1 MFDLTGKTALVT
13 GATGGIGGAIASA
26 LHAQGATVAV
36 SGRQA
41 DKLEALASELGDRVH
56 VLPCDLANA
65 PQSPSSSSRRSP
77 SSARLDILVNN
88 AGLTRDNLFMVMKDE
103 QWDEV
108 IAVNLTSTFMLCRA
122 AARAMLRAKTGFG
135 RIINIASVS
144 GVFGNPGQG
153 NYAASKAGMIGMTK
167 SLAREVAPRGITA
180 NCIAPGFVTTPM
192 TAALNEKQ
200 TEEIAK
206 MIPSTALSARP
217 RRLRQASSISPA
229 TRPATSPAR
238 RCISTAAWPWS
249 DAHGKSCIGRSKAWP
264 VWRNRVRT
272 CAAQAGARG
281 RWPRPMKCVNEP
293 NGFSALGTS
302 ARVNEGPMF
311 GRRTECELVG

>member
-1 MFDLTGKTALVT
+1 MFDLSGKTALVT
-13 GATGGIGGAIASA
+13 GATGGIGGAIARA

-41 DKLEALASELGDRVH
+41 DKLEELAKDFGGRGH
-56 VLPCDLANA
+56 VLPCDLGKRDEVSKLIEQAVGKLG
-65 PQSPSSSSRRSP
+65 
-77 SSARLDILVNN
+77 RLDILVNN

-122 AARAMLRAKTGFG
+122 AARAMLRAKPNFG
-135 RIINIASVS
+135 RIINISSVS

-180 NCIAPGFVTTPM
+180 NCIAPGFITTPM
-192 TAALNEKQ
+192 TASLNEKQ

-206 MIPSTALSARP
+206 MIPAQRFGMPEEIAAGVVYL
-217 RRLRQASSISPA
+217 AS
-229 TRPATSPAR
+229 
-238 RCISTAAWPWS
+238 
-249 DAHGKSCIGRSKAWP
+249 
-264 VWRNRVRT
+264 
-272 CAAQAGARG
+272 
-281 RWPRPMKCVNEP
+281 
-293 NGFSALGTS
+293 
-302 ARVNEGPMF
+302 NEGGYITGQTLHINGGMAM
-311 GRRTECELVG
+311 V